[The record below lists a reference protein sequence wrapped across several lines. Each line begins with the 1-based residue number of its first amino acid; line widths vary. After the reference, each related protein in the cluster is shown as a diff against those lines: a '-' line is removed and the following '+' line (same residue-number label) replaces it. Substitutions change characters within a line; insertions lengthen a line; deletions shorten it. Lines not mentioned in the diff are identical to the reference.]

1 MEYEFSTDSVVC
13 DIITSLKGENALAD
27 VDPFTLR
34 VIKSR
39 MAYRIEHE
47 LNGIDGAYDVGYE
60 TGWDEGHAEGKE
72 VGYDDGRRDTLEK
85 IEQLIR
91 DMD

>member
-1 MEYEFSTDSVVC
+1 MEYEFNTDSVVC
-13 DIITSLKGENALAD
+13 DIITSLKEENALAD

-39 MAYRIEHE
+39 MAYRIDHE
-47 LNGIDGAYDVGYE
+47 LNGVDGAYDVGFE
-60 TGWDEGHAEGKE
+60 TGWDEGYAEGKDA
-72 VGYDDGRRDTLEK
+72 GYANGRSDTLEK
-85 IEQLIR
+85 IENLIR